1 MFDPNEGRISID
13 LETLIM
19 RLINRS
25 VVSSVSGIEKTIIDR
40 SKPNQW
46 MFRVEGINM
55 IVSSIKLIRFVN
67 IYDYLLG

>member
-1 MFDPNEGRISID
+1 MFDPKEGRISID

-25 VVSSVSGIEKTIIDR
+25 VVSSVPGIEKTIIDR

-55 IVSSIKLIRFVN
+55 IVSSMKF
-67 IYDYLLG
+67 LLHL

>member
-55 IVSSIKLIRFVN
+55 IVSSIKF
-67 IYDYLLG
+67 LLDL